1 MPTLIAYA
9 KYIDPLVTRELI
21 LPRDGSGQPLGQE
34 IATIAGTTYVS
45 LPDGAVLPG
54 GQPAEIAASIQ
65 TVTPDAALREAV
77 LAASPLAQVI
87 EHMVAAKIGER
98 YSTGDELKLLR
109 NARSAE
115 YEAYHAYAE
124 ECRAWGRDQKA
135 ALVAP
140 VAAIA
145 EANAAILTQIQ
156 ALESKELLPRPV
168 RDMIKKS
175 VAEDAAAIGYT
186 LDQVYALAV
195 ALGDAAP
202 EAAKS
207 WKKFKDFDAR
217 IQALK
222 EQLQ

>member
-1 MPTLIAYA
+1 M
-9 KYIDPLVTRELI
+9 
-21 LPRDGSGQPLGQE
+21 LPAEQ
-34 IATIAGTTYVS
+34 A
-45 LPDGAVLPG
+45 
-54 GQPAEIAASIQ
+54 AEIAASIQ
-65 TVTPDAALREAV
+65 AVTPDATLRAT
-77 LAASPLAQVI
+77 LLDASPLAFVI
-87 EHMVAAKIGER
+87 EHMVAVKIGER

-109 NARSAE
+109 NARSAD

-135 ALVAP
+135 ALVPP
-140 VAAIA
+140 VAAVA
-145 EANAAILTQIQ
+145 EANAAILAQIQ

-168 RDMIKKS
+168 RDMVKKS

-195 ALGDAAP
+195 TLGDAAP

-207 WKKFKDFDAR
+207 WKKFKDFDDR